1 MPYSH
6 GMNLTDVETT
16 RVDDIPLL
24 LAMIAEMGIQQQIDE
39 YVKPHGLW
47 QGVTVGTIVAVWLCY
62 ILTEGDHRLEPVEGW
77 VHKRKALFE
86 LLLGTSLRRVDFTDD
101 RLANVLTML
110 GVETVQEMIDRA
122 WNREWIT
129 LYELPTEITRY
140 DSTTVSLYQEAN
152 DEEESIIGYGHSK
165 DHRPELAQ
173 FKVML
178 SSLEMGMPLTCRVV
192 NGKRADDKLYLPA
205 YDSVVDSIGHS
216 RFLAVGDS
224 KMAAWQTRCHLVRGG
239 SHYLCPYRGAAA
251 RGEDIDGWIET
262 AIARADKRQEVT
274 RVDERTGEIST
285 IATVHEWQRQQTSSN
300 DQGQQVQWQ
309 ERVLVS
315 HSPAMQKGVL
325 KRRLRSEAKLY
336 AELDKLA
343 RPPKRG
349 RKRYREREELESVVA
364 QLLKKNRFEG
374 IITVSLQSQP
384 HKDGGKRW
392 IVAGYERNQVA
403 WEAMVARLGWQVYL
417 TSLPIAQADTAAL
430 IHIYRGQPQLERGM
444 SRLKSRHLNIR
455 PVYLQ
460 DEQRIVGLTWL
471 LVLALRFIVLM
482 EFRAR
487 RDLATNDESI
497 RGLKAGN
504 KNTATKR
511 PTTEKMLKAFEGV
524 TWSIITIEDTQHLH
538 VTPLTDTQRHILRL
552 LGLSTNIYERLAAP
566 APKPLLNLRE

>member
-1 MPYSH
+1 M
-6 GMNLTDVETT
+6 
-16 RVDDIPLL
+16 
-24 LAMIAEMGIQQQIDE
+24 
-39 YVKPHGLW
+39 
-47 QGVTVGTIVAVWLCY
+47 AVWLCY

-110 GVETVQEMIDRA
+110 GVETAQEMIDRA

-262 AIARADKRQEVT
+262 AIARGDKRQEVT
-274 RVDERTGEIST
+274 RVDEERAKSAPSPQCMNGSASKPA
-285 IATVHEWQRQQTSSN
+285 ATTKGSRSS
-300 DQGQQVQWQ
+300 GKSGFW
-309 ERVLVS
+309 LS
-315 HSPAMQKGVL
+315 HSRDG
-325 KRRLRSEAKLY
+325 RRLKH
-336 AELDKLA
+336 
-343 RPPKRG
+343 G
-349 RKRYREREELESVVA
+349 
-364 QLLKKNRFEG
+364 F
-374 IITVSLQSQP
+374 
-384 HKDGGKRW
+384 
-392 IVAGYERNQVA
+392 
-403 WEAMVARLGWQVYL
+403 
-417 TSLPIAQADTAAL
+417 
-430 IHIYRGQPQLERGM
+430 
-444 SRLKSRHLNIR
+444 
-455 PVYLQ
+455 
-460 DEQRIVGLTWL
+460 
-471 LVLALRFIVLM
+471 
-482 EFRAR
+482 
-487 RDLATNDESI
+487 
-497 RGLKAGN
+497 
-504 KNTATKR
+504 
-511 PTTEKMLKAFEGV
+511 
-524 TWSIITIEDTQHLH
+524 
-538 VTPLTDTQRHILRL
+538 
-552 LGLSTNIYERLAAP
+552 
-566 APKPLLNLRE
+566 